1 MRSMLVTTMLLVGC
15 LAGSGIGRAEGR
27 PFLPVGVFIAPIEEG
42 ARIFTPVRLLPF
54 DHPEAAGHEFPN
66 ALQLHGTEFDALVLL
81 GRHAGLGLAATLQR
95 YPRQPDAAWPYP
107 GFDQPPLEA
116 LRNAAVV
123 RRPMAEAPLPG
134 LRAAGFCG
142 RQLVGFIVDTRG
154 LSLSARGME
163 RPTAMGLDLD
173 RAAFLEAVRR
183 AADAAPAAA
192 AASIVVYEPR

>member
-123 RRPMAEAPLPG
+123 RRPMAEAPATKEPRTNKLTESV
-134 LRAAGFCG
+134 G
-142 RQLVGFIVDTRG
+142 RTSKSVLEYRTDSEI
-154 LSLSARGME
+154 
-163 RPTAMGLDLD
+163 RPTRKRTVCL
-173 RAAFLEAVRR
+173 
-183 AADAAPAAA
+183 
-192 AASIVVYEPR
+192 